1 VSQVPHA
8 LSPALQS
15 VQVGEKGGFR
25 WFHLDDPRS
34 TALDELAATFGL
46 HELAIEDC
54 RNVRTRAKFE
64 EYEGHVFLVINTL
77 HFDPEK
83 CECWFGEFDIFVGK
97 DFLISVH
104 DGPSRTF
111 RAVHPR
117 FKADPKIAQPGRLL
131 HALLDYIVDQYLP
144 VLDTIEGRIEELEQ
158 RAYADPSPKL
168 LEEIFELKRALIDF
182 RRVATAMRETVNHV
196 LHRTETWLRS
206 QQAYFRDVYDHVVR
220 ALDFV
225 ETYRDILNGVLD
237 VHLTATTNRTN
248 EIVRVLTVYATLGLP
263 LLLITGYYGMNFPN
277 LLWIDDPNG
286 PMYVHAMM
294 GIVSL
299 TLLFIFKQRKWF

>member
-1 VSQVPHA
+1 MSQAPGA

-15 VQVGEKGGFR
+15 VLVGEKGGFR
-25 WFHLDDPRS
+25 WFHVDDPRS
-34 TALDELAATFGL
+34 TVLDELAATFGL
-46 HELAIEDC
+46 HELAIEDA
-54 RNVRTRAKFE
+54 RNERTRAKFE

-111 RAVHPR
+111 RAVQPR
-117 FKADPKIAQPGRLL
+117 FKADAKIAQPGRLL
-131 HALLDYIVDQYLP
+131 HAMLDFIVDQYLP
-144 VLDTIEGRIEELEQ
+144 VLDTIESRIEELEQ
-158 RAYADPSPKL
+158 RAYSDPSPEL
-168 LEEIFELKRALIDF
+168 LSEIFELKRALIDF

-196 LHRTETWLRS
+196 LHRTETWLRT

-237 VHLTATTNRTN
+237 VHLTSTTNRTN

-263 LLLITGYYGMNFPN
+263 LLLITGYYGMNFQHLP
-277 LLWIDDPNG
+277 LLDDPNG
-286 PMYVHAMM
+286 PMYVHAAM

-299 TLLFIFKQRKWF
+299 LLLLIFKHRKWF